1 MNRLCVG
8 RWLVLFLLLGLS
20 SMANAQSCSVN
31 STSVAFGAYDPIGSS
46 SPLDGSGQI
55 AVDCNPNNVMF
66 TATLSTGGS
75 GSYTPRRMASG
86 ANTLQ
91 YNLYLDAAR
100 TNIFGD
106 GSGGTQAA
114 TCITGI
120 TAYGCI
126 GSNPSGQGR
135 RATLPFYGRIPA
147 GQDVEAGLYSDTIQ
161 VIVVF

>member
-8 RWLVLFLLLGLS
+8 RLLVLFLLLGLS
-20 SMANAQSCSVN
+20 SMAHAQSCSVS
-31 STSVAFGAYDPIGSS
+31 STSVAFGVYDPIGSS

-55 AVDCNPNNVMF
+55 AVDCVPNNVMF
-66 TATLSTGGS
+66 TAGLSTGGS
-75 GSYTPRRMASG
+75 GTYFSRRLAAGSD
-86 ANTLQ
+86 TLQ

-100 TNIFGD
+100 TNVFGD
-106 GSGGTQAA
+106 GSGGTQTA

-147 GQDVEAGLYSDTIQ
+147 GQDVAAGLYSDTIQ